1 LGIVEQQG
9 GAMSKA
15 WMAARGWLP
24 GGRQLAA
31 LALVLPILAAC
42 AVGSESGQAPIKI
55 GVQGPITGQWALEG
69 LGFRN
74 AVALLAEEVNARG
87 GPLGNGRAIVL
98 VEGDDRG
105 DADEARRV
113 AERLIAEGVVAVIG
127 AYNSDATAASAPLY
141 DQAGIV
147 QITPSST
154 ATDLTQHGYSRFFR
168 LCYLDD
174 RQGLFVADLMAADL
188 KVARAALV
196 HDGSLY
202 AKGLA
207 EWAQHYLLE
216 RGVEVAYF
224 GAVVPGQRDFTPLI
238 RQLEQSG
245 AEAVYFTAY
254 WREAGLLVKQ
264 MREMGLDD
272 VRFMAGDA
280 VNNPEFAQIAG
291 PAAAAGSLIT
301 TFPLPRDLESQEV
314 RQFNADYQAKYGEVP
329 QSIYTLMAADA
340 FRLLVHAMEETGS
353 VDPAKLAA
361 HLHGIQDYPGF
372 TGVIQGYDDKGDRI
386 GAGHVVYVVTQEG
399 EFELFKP

>member
-1 LGIVEQQG
+1 
-9 GAMSKA
+9 MSKA
-15 WMAARGWLP
+15 WMAAREWVPRIFLF
-24 GGRQLAA
+24 AF
-31 LALVLPILAAC
+31 LALVLPGLGAC
-42 AVGSESGQAPIKI
+42 AVGTESGKAAIKV

-74 AVALLAEEVNARG
+74 AVALLVEEVNARG
-87 GPLGNGRAIVL
+87 GPLGDGRTILL

-105 DADEARRV
+105 DSDEARRV
-113 AERLIAEGVVAVIG
+113 AERLIAEGVVAVVG
-127 AYNSDATAASAPLY
+127 AYNSDATAAAAPLY

-174 RQGLFVADLMAADL
+174 RQGLLVADLMATEL
-188 KVARAALV
+188 QVARAALV

-207 EWAQHYLLE
+207 DWTQHYLLE
-216 RGVEVAYF
+216 RGIDVVYF
-224 GAVVPGQRDFTPLI
+224 DSVVPGQRDFTSVIVDLQES
-238 RQLEQSG
+238 R

-264 MREMGLDD
+264 MREMGLDN
-272 VRFMAGDA
+272 VRFLAGDA
-280 VNNPEFAQIAG
+280 VNNPEFAEIAG
-291 PAAAAGSLIT
+291 IEAAAGSLIT
-301 TFPLPRDLESQEV
+301 TFPLPRDLQWPEAT
-314 RQFNADYQAKYGEVP
+314 RFNADYQAKYGQLP
-329 QSIYTLMAADA
+329 QSTYTLMAADA

-353 VDPAKLAA
+353 VDPADLAA
-361 HLHGIQDYPGF
+361 HLHALRDYPGI
-372 TGVIQGYDDKGDRI
+372 TGVIQGYDEKGDRM
-386 GAGHVVYVVTQEG
+386 GTGHVVYVVTQEG